1 MNEANQST
9 NVKTMI
15 EFDQEHS
22 NSIKAVLVKQNP
34 NVKVTSRFINC
45 CLSKPYRYR

>member
-22 NSIKAVLVKQNP
+22 NSIKAD
-34 NVKVTSRFINC
+34 VKVTSRFINC